1 MADVDIEQKQAD
13 YEPIAKILAK
23 TYGYPEW
30 RPSMPPVDEMV
41 STILSQNTND
51 TNRDR
56 GFMALKERFETWEEV
71 RDAPPKEV
79 INAIRP
85 AGLANQKGPRI
96 QSALQHLTET
106 QGEITLDFI
115 EKMSVEEAKA
125 WLTSIHGIGPK
136 TAAIILLFAMGKP
149 AFPVDTHVHRVSTR
163 LGLIGKKTSA
173 DKAHDVLEEI
183 VPEADFYPFHLQM
196 IRHGRQIC
204 HARNPECGRCPLRDL
219 CTYFSELSADEK
231 AEKLSATK

>member
-1 MADVDIEQKQAD
+1 MPNVDIEQKQEE
-13 YEPIAKILAK
+13 YGPIASILAK

-41 STILSQNTND
+41 STILSQNTSD
-51 TNRDR
+51 GNRDK
-56 GFMALKERFETWEEV
+56 GFFALKERFDTWEDV

-96 QSALQHLTET
+96 QSALEYITET

-115 EKMSVEEAKA
+115 RDMNVDEAKE

-163 LGLIGKKTSA
+163 LGLIKKKTSA
-173 DKAHDVLEEI
+173 DKAHDILEDI
-183 VPEADFYPFHLQM
+183 VPEDDFYPFHLQM

-204 HARNPECGRCPLRDL
+204 HARNPKCGQCPLREL
-219 CTYFSELSADEK
+219 CTYFGELSDEEK
-231 AEKLSATK
+231 AEKLAEV

>member
-1 MADVDIEQKQAD
+1 MPDVDIEQKNKE
-13 YEPIAKILAK
+13 YGPISQVLAK

-56 GFMALKERFETWEEV
+56 GFMALKERFPTWEDV

-96 QSALQHLTET
+96 QSALEHLTET
-106 QGEITLDFI
+106 QGEITLEFMRD
-115 EKMSVEEAKA
+115 MNVDDAKA
-125 WLTSIHGIGPK
+125 WLTSIKGIGPK

-149 AFPVDTHVHRVSTR
+149 AFPVDTHVHRVSMR
-163 LGLIGKKTSA
+163 LGLINNKTSA
-173 DKAHDVLEEI
+173 DKAHDILEEI
-183 VPEADFYPFHLQM
+183 VPEKDFYPFHLQM
-196 IRHGRQIC
+196 IQHGRQIC
-204 HARNPECGRCPLRDL
+204 HARSPECGRCPLQEF
-219 CTYFSELSADEK
+219 CAYFNALSDEEK
-231 AEKLSATK
+231 AEKLAAT